1 MSSYEVFKK
10 TNLYRDD
17 PAVRHRVDLRIARD
31 NTFEGYKLFNLDV
44 EITSVCNLRCRTC
57 YNPFIKNITMSVEQ
71 FGEVIK
77 KGNNLAKQLNL
88 DGLWITISGGE
99 PFTHPQLLEILEL
112 SRTEGVLGIA
122 IITNGTLL
130 TKNVVSA
137 IDKLNINEIMIS
149 IDGGT
154 EHIHDHI
161 RGYGSFKQML
171 LGVDC
176 LHQNSPTT
184 FTGTTLTLTSENFT
198 EIESYVKLSF
208 DLGFC
213 YAWINPPL
221 LTGRLPNNSL
231 SISLEQSLKAS
242 ELVRTIDN
250 STLKY
255 GFNVYYNLPYYALN
269 DPISP
274 FADFQTACPFGRNN
288 LTVCSNGD
296 VLPCLYS
303 RDYVLGNIFEN
314 DLLSIFNTPDLVLY
328 RSGELLAKECKAC
341 NLAMFCGGC
350 RARTFYRTGEWFE
363 RDTWCPLI
371 AESRKKT

>member
-176 LHQNSPTT
+176 
-184 FTGTTLTLTSENFT
+184 
-198 EIESYVKLSF
+198 
-208 DLGFC
+208 
-213 YAWINPPL
+213 
-221 LTGRLPNNSL
+221 
-231 SISLEQSLKAS
+231 
-242 ELVRTIDN
+242 
-250 STLKY
+250 
-255 GFNVYYNLPYYALN
+255 
-269 DPISP
+269 
-274 FADFQTACPFGRNN
+274 
-288 LTVCSNGD
+288 
-296 VLPCLYS
+296 
-303 RDYVLGNIFEN
+303 
-314 DLLSIFNTPDLVLY
+314 
-328 RSGELLAKECKAC
+328 
-341 NLAMFCGGC
+341 
-350 RARTFYRTGEWFE
+350 
-363 RDTWCPLI
+363 
-371 AESRKKT
+371 